1 MDPLTR
7 SPSKSKDFE
16 QHTSPTV
23 NYPTKPTPTIDAGVV
38 QGRSPGSRGPPSR
51 RPPGVAGG
59 TGSATPEA
67 HSARPPPSS
76 RLSTTAAITRNDQ
89 QRESKQKAPKD
100 GSGRQGEEEQ
110 GPPRDLTTGRVLA
123 ESSRSCLRCAD
134 KGLKCTLLFAGKEGE
149 VQCAA
154 CRRAGADRCV
164 RQALEDL
171 HPGADQ
177 GGWRA
182 VVGEHRAR
190 ITTYLN
196 GELVEAHDKFNMVL
210 PPFNGAD
217 LPPEERP
224 QRWQAL
230 GWRDVLPLRRNRSLL
245 REEADVRELLRERDE
260 RAGKAEDMGSAEDR
274 EKEKGKMLEEPRG
287 PAEKS
292 EPVDGD
298 AVDLKDP
305 EVLHKQLEQLKHL
318 QHIRKY
324 PQREMHLS
332 EALGETH

>member
-1 MDPLTR
+1 MDSLTQ
-7 SPSKSKDFE
+7 SPSKSKEYE
-16 QHTSPTV
+16 QITSPTIDH
-23 NYPTKPTPTIDAGVV
+23 PTKPTPIFDAGVV

-51 RPPGVAGG
+51 RPPSVAGG
-59 TGSATPEA
+59 TSSAAPGA
-67 HSARPPPSS
+67 HSTRPPPSS
-76 RLSTTAAITRNDQ
+76 KLPTTAATTRNDQ

-100 GSGRQGEEEQ
+100 GGGLQVEEED

-123 ESSRSCLRCAD
+123 ENSRSCLRCAE
-134 KGLKCTLLFAGKEGE
+134 KGLKCTLLFAGKEGD

-164 RQALEDL
+164 RQSLDDL

-177 GGWRA
+177 SGWRA
-182 VVGEHRAR
+182 VVDEHHAR
-190 ITTYLN
+190 ITTHVN
-196 GELVEAHDKFNMVL
+196 GELVEARDKLNMAL

-224 QRWQAL
+224 QRWQTL

-245 REEADVRELLRERDE
+245 SEDEDVRELLQE
-260 RAGKAEDMGSAEDR
+260 RAELEADGEERGRGEA
-274 EKEKGKMLEEPRG
+274 KGKGPEERRS

-292 EPVDGD
+292 EPVD
-298 AVDLKDP
+298 AAAADLEDP
-305 EVLHKQLEQLKHL
+305 EVLHEQLKHL

>member
-1 MDPLTR
+1 MDSSTR
-7 SPSKSKDFE
+7 SPSKSKEFE
-16 QHTSPTV
+16 KSALPTV
-23 NYPTKPTPTIDAGVV
+23 NYPTKLTPITDARVV
-38 QGRSPGSRGPPSR
+38 QGSSPGSRDPPSR

-59 TGSATPEA
+59 TSLATPGA
-67 HSARPPPSS
+67 HSARPPPGSK
-76 RLSTTAAITRNDQ
+76 LSTTAAITRNDQ
-89 QRESKQKAPKD
+89 QRESKRRAPKD
-100 GSGRQGEEEQ
+100 GSGRQDEEEQ

-134 KGLKCTLLFAGKEGE
+134 KGLKCTLLFASKEGE

-182 VVGEHRAR
+182 VAGEHRAR
-190 ITTYLN
+190 ITAYLN
-196 GELVEAHDKFNMVL
+196 GELVEARDKLNMAL

-230 GWRDVLPLRRNRSLL
+230 GWRDSLPLRRNTSLL
-245 REEADVRELLRERDE
+245 REEEDVRELLWKREE
-260 RAGKAEDMGSAEDR
+260 GVGSAEERGESEGR
-274 EKEKGKMLEEPRG
+274 EKEKGRVLEESRSPT
-287 PAEKS
+287 EKP
-292 EPVDGD
+292 EPMDGA
-298 AVDLKDP
+298 AVDPKDP
-305 EVLHKQLEQLKHL
+305 EVLHEQLKHL
-318 QHIRKY
+318 RNIRRY
-324 PQREMHLS
+324 PQREMHLN
-332 EALGETH
+332 EALGQMH